1 MKPTLNICINSL
13 LTIFLLASNARAGVI
28 LSVVLNPSY
37 TPTSG
42 IAVPNSAL
50 GVTAVSGET
59 ITARVFAQLTA
70 PTSLATYVFT
80 MEYDRNEL
88 SYVAGSR
95 AETPSNLPGLS
106 ELDTT
111 NAVNTAFNATS
122 GRLFAIDGNTFGT
135 GPTAPLGP
143 VQIATAT
150 FTASNPSGLLD
161 GSDFD
166 IRVGAF
172 NTGIDGFFDN
182 GFTDLIQAGQVTFQN
197 GSVSAV
203 PEPTSLLLMSAAGLG
218 FTLAR
223 RRRKLAA

>member
-1 MKPTLNICINSL
+1 MLLKPSMNICVKSL
-13 LTIFLLASNARAGVI
+13 LAIFIVASNARADLM

-42 IAVPNSAL
+42 IAVPNSAR
-50 GVTAVSGET
+50 GVTATLGET

-150 FTASNPSGLLD
+150 FTASNPFGLLD

-172 NTGIDGFFDN
+172 NTGIDGIFDN
-182 GFTDLIQAGQVTFQN
+182 SFTDLIQAGQVTFRS
-197 GSVSAV
+197 GSVAAV
-203 PEPTSLLLMSAAGLG
+203 PESSSLILLTIVGLG
-218 FTLAR
+218 LSRLR
-223 RRRKLAA
+223 RRFC